1 MRGRT
6 VIAIAHR
13 LATLRHFDRVIMLQ
27 CGRIIEDGSPEML
40 MQGAGPYRELVARE
54 MGRLAAHAA

>member
-13 LATLRHFDRVIMLQ
+13 LATLRNFDRVVMLKA
-27 CGRIIEDGSPEML
+27 GTIIEDGPPDRL
-40 MQGAGPYRELVARE
+40 MQRHGPYRELVRQE
-54 MGRLAAHAA
+54 MNRLAEHAA